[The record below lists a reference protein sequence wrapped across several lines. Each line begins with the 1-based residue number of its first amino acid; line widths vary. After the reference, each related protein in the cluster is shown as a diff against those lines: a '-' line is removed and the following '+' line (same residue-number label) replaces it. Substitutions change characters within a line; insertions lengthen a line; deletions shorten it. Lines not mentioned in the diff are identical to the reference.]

1 MGMDLLEFTFRVEKA
16 FGIIVPRAAYDRL
29 PKRNPFEATAGE
41 LHDWVAELCAG
52 QGVRLPPSSWNRLKM
67 VLVDVTGK
75 SPKLIRR
82 DTCVVRDLGFST

>member
-1 MGMDLLEFTFRVEKA
+1 MGLDLLDFTFRIEKA
-16 FGIIVPRAAYDRL
+16 FRIKVPREAYDRL

-41 LHDWVAELCAG
+41 MHDWVAQLCAE
-52 QGVRLPPSSWNRLKM
+52 QGVQLPPSSWNRVKK

-82 DTCVVRDLGFST
+82 ETWIVKELGFST